1 MTGNTVQLFSNVFPL
16 HVANCT
22 SHCGGAGPPY
32 CTKGLKRNKYHR
44 LFLSE
49 HPGPRSRPLR
59 IGKALRDQVK
69 RRSTFLPTGCN
80 DLPIL
85 FILEIRWGAGPISTI
100 RYANLRRNRRLD
112 PGTSRPDTERE
123 LLQAAADLLPKKLL
137 ALKTYQLGC
146 PSAAADCFLIWGQ
159 ERLIQADSNF
169 LVRRSK
175 GTLKGRAG
183 GPSRDHT
190 YSHVPDAWR
199 AGARRK
205 QRTKKDGTDGSR
217 KNTEKAKEIPWPC
230 CCSVPSVSDC
240 LPRNDN
246 TLMGQLHSS
255 CFYDLHHFGPPP
267 LHKPKSKSSLKLT
280 SFQLSFI
287 LPFVEGTSTHGL

>member
-59 IGKALRDQVK
+59 IGKAFRDQVK

-112 PGTSRPDTERE
+112 PGTSRPDTEKE
-123 LLQAAADLLPKKLL
+123 LLQAAADLSRGISFPRSYWHWRHTNSD
-137 ALKTYQLGC
+137 AQ
-146 PSAAADCFLIWGQ
+146 
-159 ERLIQADSNF
+159 
-169 LVRRSK
+169 VRPQTVSWSEDRK
-175 GTLKGRAG
+175 G
-183 GPSRDHT
+183 
-190 YSHVPDAWR
+190 
-199 AGARRK
+199 
-205 QRTKKDGTDGSR
+205 
-217 KNTEKAKEIPWPC
+217 
-230 CCSVPSVSDC
+230 
-240 LPRNDN
+240 
-246 TLMGQLHSS
+246 
-255 CFYDLHHFGPPP
+255 
-267 LHKPKSKSSLKLT
+267 
-280 SFQLSFI
+280 
-287 LPFVEGTSTHGL
+287 